1 MFLKGLLLGVACW
14 TRMTSQIHSNAKHF
28 WAHEKLSCEC
38 VLQTDR
44 HSVNMRHIFWKMK
57 SEILVL
63 GARWL
68 ELGALTAYL
77 PCLVACSLFS
87 LAQDTV
93 ICICVKN
100 ALSQR
105 PNKYPKA
112 FSYQGPFMQGSTKE
126 LRCQVWF
133 LATSQAATSSS
144 SIYTEER
151 GGIFSWD

>member
-1 MFLKGLLLGVACW
+1 
-14 TRMTSQIHSNAKHF
+14 
-28 WAHEKLSCEC
+28 
-38 VLQTDR
+38 
-44 HSVNMRHIFWKMK
+44 MK
-57 SEILVL
+57 SEMLVL
-63 GARWL
+63 GAWWL

-112 FSYQGPFMQGSTKE
+112 FSLPSNWQELEVFFFCFYVMLLWSLGTMWLPQKE
-126 LRCQVWF
+126 KEKDLLRLSSGMN
-133 LATSQAATSSS
+133 LA
-144 SIYTEER
+144 
-151 GGIFSWD
+151 